1 VDTRAIRS
9 RADADELRP
18 SLWHLPGDVVMR
30 LTNRTALIS
39 GAGGPMGSA
48 IAKRFAQ
55 EGASLVLTDISA
67 RRLEEAVSQT
77 QASLVEGA
85 RLYSQRGSVLVR
97 DEARALVEAGV
108 DACGPIDIL
117 INVVGGIR
125 SQSLFEPFLQM
136 SEERWD
142 ATMELNLKG
151 NFHLTQLV
159 APSMLERKY
168 GRIVN
173 IASIIF
179 AGASGQ
185 VDYGAAKA
193 AVASMTRSL
202 ALEFA
207 PHVTVNCISP
217 ATIKTSVIERLSEE
231 EQDHWRNQTVMKRF
245 GEREE
250 IANAVLFLA
259 SDESSY
265 MTGEIMSVAG
275 GVWPAL

>member
-1 VDTRAIRS
+1 
-9 RADADELRP
+9 
-18 SLWHLPGDVVMR
+18 MR
-30 LTNRTALIS
+30 LANRTALIT

-48 IAKRFAQ
+48 IAKRFAA

-67 RRLEEAVSQT
+67 RRLAEAVSET
-77 QASLVEGA
+77 EASLSAGA
-85 RLYSQRGSVLVR
+85 RLFSQRGSVLVR
-97 DEARALVEAGV
+97 DEAKALVEAGITE
-108 DACGPIDIL
+108 CGPIDIL

-125 SQSLFEPFLQM
+125 SQSLFEPFLEM

-179 AGASGQ
+179 AGAAGQ
-185 VDYGAAKA
+185 ADYGAAKA

-217 ATIKTSVIERLSEE
+217 ATIKTSVIERLSDE
-231 EQDHWRNQTVMKRF
+231 EQDYWRNQTVMKRF

-250 IANAVLFLA
+250 IANAILFLA

-275 GVWPAL
+275 GVWPSL

>member
-1 VDTRAIRS
+1 
-9 RADADELRP
+9 
-18 SLWHLPGDVVMR
+18 MR
-30 LTNRTALIS
+30 LKGKTALVT

-55 EGASLVLTDISA
+55 EGASLILTDISQ
-67 RRLEEAVSQT
+67 RRLQESVAETEAALT
-77 QASLVEGA
+77 EGA
-85 RLYSQRGSVLVR
+85 RLYSERGSVLVR
-97 DEARALVEAGV
+97 EEAASVVENGTREAGE
-108 DACGPIDIL
+108 IDIL
-117 INVVGGIR
+117 MNIVGGVR
-125 SQSLFEPFLQM
+125 SAQLFEPFLTM
-136 SEERWD
+136 SEQRWD
-142 ATMELNLKG
+142 ETMALNLKG
-151 NFHLTQLV
+151 NFHLVQLV
-159 APSMLERKY
+159 APGMLERKY

-179 AGASGQ
+179 AGAEGE
-185 VDYGAAKA
+185 VDYGAAKD

-207 PHVTVNCISP
+207 PHVTVNCMSP

-231 EQDHWRNQTVMKRF
+231 EKRQWREKTVLKRF

-250 IANAVLFLA
+250 IASAALFLA
-259 SDESSY
+259 SDDSSY

>member
-1 VDTRAIRS
+1 
-9 RADADELRP
+9 
-18 SLWHLPGDVVMR
+18 MR
-30 LTNRTALIS
+30 LANRTALIT

-67 RRLEEAVSQT
+67 RRLAEAVADCEQ
-77 QASLVEGA
+77 SLAPGA
-85 RLYSQRGSVLVR
+85 KLYSQRGSVLVR
-97 DEARALVEAGV
+97 DEAKSVVDAGV
-108 DACGPIDIL
+108 AACGPIDIL

-125 SQSLFEPFLQM
+125 SQTLFEPFLTM
-136 SEERWD
+136 SEQRWD
-142 ATMELNLKG
+142 ETMELNLKG
-151 NFHLTQLV
+151 NFHLVQLC
-159 APSMLERKY
+159 APAMLERKY

-179 AGASGQ
+179 AGAAGQ

-202 ALEFA
+202 AMEFA

-217 ATIKTSVIERLSEE
+217 ATIKTSVIDRLSAE
-231 EQDHWRNQTVMKRF
+231 EQAEWSGKTVMKRF

-250 IANAVLFLA
+250 IANAILFLA

>member
-1 VDTRAIRS
+1 
-9 RADADELRP
+9 
-18 SLWHLPGDVVMR
+18 
-30 LTNRTALIS
+30 
-39 GAGGPMGSA
+39 MGSA
-48 IAKRFAQ
+48 IAKRFAE

-67 RRLEEAVSQT
+67 GRLGQAVAEVEACL
-77 QASLVEGA
+77 APNA
-85 RLYSQRGSVLVR
+85 KIYSQRASVLVR
-97 DEARALVEAGV
+97 EEARSVVDAGV
-108 DACGPIDIL
+108 EACGPIDIL

-125 SQSLFEPFLQM
+125 SQHMFQPFLEM
-136 SEERWD
+136 SEERWN
-142 ATMELNLKG
+142 ATMDLNLKG
-151 NFHLTQLV
+151 NFHLTQIV

-179 AGASGQ
+179 AGAAGQ
-185 VDYGAAKA
+185 CDYGAAKA

-207 PHVTVNCISP
+207 PHVNVNCISP
-217 ATIKTSVIERLSEE
+217 ATIKTSVIDRLTTE
-231 EQDHWRNQTVMKRF
+231 EQDFWRNQIVLKRF

-259 SDESSY
+259 SDESSF

-275 GVWPAL
+275 GIWPAL